1 MSRFI
6 AWSSVAAVVLVA
18 AVAGWVSYL
27 HAWEVIRAHGEPGM
41 VGRLYPA
48 TVDGLIYM
56 SSMVLL
62 DAARRRQRAPAIA
75 RWLLAAGIA
84 ATLFANVVAGL
95 SHGPLGAAIA
105 SWPALALV
113 GSYELLMALMRA
125 RSVQPASEAHR
136 AAQGHSGADTYEHV
150 STPVFT
156 VPAGDQLAQLFGP
169 QLSTG
174 QIPGVRQIK
183 RTAKVG
189 TPRAQEIQAHLQEV
203 LGQQSQ
209 NGHRELAPAP

>member
-95 SHGPLGAAIA
+95 GHGPLGAAIA

-113 GSYELLMALMRA
+113 GSYELLMALIRA
-125 RSVQPASEAHR
+125 RSSEAPGATER
-136 AAQGHSGADTYEHV
+136 AAKHAAGPA
-150 STPVFT
+150 
-156 VPAGDQLAQLFGP
+156 VPEAAQSALEAARSALEASIRGGNPLSQRQLLARFGI
-169 QLSTG
+169 S
-174 QIPGVRQIK
+174 RQDES
-183 RTAKVG
+183 AM
-189 TPRAQEIQAHLQEV
+189 RAEV
-203 LGQQSQ
+203 LGKPGMA
-209 NGHRELAPAP
+209 NGHQELAEVTG